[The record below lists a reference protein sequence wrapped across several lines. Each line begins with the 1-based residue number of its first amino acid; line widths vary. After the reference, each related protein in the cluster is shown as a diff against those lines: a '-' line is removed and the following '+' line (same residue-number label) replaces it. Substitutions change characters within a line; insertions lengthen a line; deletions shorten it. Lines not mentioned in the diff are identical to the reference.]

1 MRKIGVVT
9 VIATLALG
17 VSVAQA
23 GGGTVKAS
31 NYKFAPKALTIT
43 KGSKVTWKWVNGR
56 HTVTFV
62 KGSFNKALN
71 KTHPSVSRTFTTPG
85 TYKYYCTL
93 PQEPGDDGQDRRPI
107 ASPRAAR
114 AGSRGAIVKSGTAKP
129 ETGRPGR

>member
-1 MRKIGVVT
+1 MGRGSRMRTLGVVT

-43 KGSKVTWKWVNGR
+43 KGSKVTWKWVNGS

-62 KGSFNKALN
+62 KGSYDKSLSKAN
-71 KTHPSVSRTFTTPG
+71 PTRSRTFKHRG
-85 TYKYYCTL
+85 TYKYYCKFHRSLGMT
-93 PQEPGDDGQDRRPI
+93 GK
-107 ASPRAAR
+107 
-114 AGSRGAIVKSGTAKP
+114 IVV
-129 ETGRPGR
+129 E

>member
-1 MRKIGVVT
+1 MGRGSRMRKLGVVT

-71 KTHPSVSRTFTTPG
+71 KTQPKRLAHLHDPRHLQV
-85 TYKYYCTL
+85 L
-93 PQEPGDDGQDRRPI
+93 LH
-107 ASPRAAR
+107 ASTRAW
-114 AGSRGAIVKSGTAKP
+114 G
-129 ETGRPGR
+129 

>member
-1 MRKIGVVT
+1 MGRGSRMRKLGVVT

-43 KGSKVTWKWVNGR
+43 KGSKVTWHWVNGS

-62 KGSFNKALN
+62 KGPFNKSLN
-71 KTHPSVSRTFTTPG
+71 KANPTRSRTFTTPG
-85 TYKYYCTL
+85 TYKYYCSFHRSLGMT
-93 PQEPGDDGQDRRPI
+93 GTVV
-107 ASPRAAR
+107 
-114 AGSRGAIVKSGTAKP
+114 VK
-129 ETGRPGR
+129 

>member
-1 MRKIGVVT
+1 MDRGSRMRKLGIVT

-43 KGSKVTWKWVNGR
+43 KGSKVTWKWVNGS

-62 KGSFNKALN
+62 KGSFNKSLN
-71 KTHPSVSRTFTTPG
+71 KTHPSVSRTFATPG
-85 TYKYYCTL
+85 TYKYYCTFHKSL
-93 PQEPGDDGQDRRPI
+93 GMTGK
-107 ASPRAAR
+107 
-114 AGSRGAIVKSGTAKP
+114 IVVQ
-129 ETGRPGR
+129 

>member
-1 MRKIGVVT
+1 MRKLGVVT

-17 VSVAQA
+17 VSLAQA

-71 KTHPSVSRTFTTPG
+71 KTHPSVSRTFATPG
-85 TYKYYCTL
+85 TYKYYCTFHKSL
-93 PQEPGDDGQDRRPI
+93 GMTGK
-107 ASPRAAR
+107 
-114 AGSRGAIVKSGTAKP
+114 IVVQ
-129 ETGRPGR
+129 